1 MSTGSVGR
9 VVASVGISGAMAEK
23 ASVANTTSAP
33 SKKPPM
39 GAPMEVESS
48 SAVGWYIEGDLGS
61 S

>member
-1 MSTGSVGR
+1 MGR
-9 VVASVGISGAMAEK
+9 VVASIGISGAMAEK
-23 ASVANTTSAP
+23 AGVVNTTSAP

-39 GAPMEVESS
+39 GAPMEAESS